1 MTFDSVMASV
11 VVSQGFW
18 CVSWCVHR
26 IAGIRKYL
34 QGPAI
39 GNQSIFNEVLTR
51 MLLLCGEPD
60 LRRWLAVNKLQF
72 QWFTV
77 NVTIATTMRI
87 EPLTSMYSA
96 VYFVMA
102 SHYKIF
108 IYVRAN
114 FYTVSVFVSVI
125 RQLFCRFIYF

>member
-1 MTFDSVMASV
+1 MCSV
-11 VVSQGFW
+11 
-18 CVSWCVHR
+18 
-26 IAGIRKYL
+26 L
-34 QGPAI
+34 QSEG
-39 GNQSIFNEVLTR
+39 IFNELLTR

-60 LRRWLAVNKLQF
+60 LRRWLAVDKLQF
-72 QWFTV
+72 QWFAV

-108 IYVRAN
+108 IYVRVN
-114 FYTVSVFVSVI
+114 FYTISVAVSVI
-125 RQLFCRFIYF
+125 RQLFQRFIYF